1 MGTSHTSRQPVSL
14 LVEVTRSADGRPEGS
29 IRTAPADPGQ
39 EFSGV
44 LELLKVLED
53 HLDRNDS
60 DPARTPTSD
69 VRDTHPGPLGHSQ
82 NEAAS

>member
-1 MGTSHTSRQPVSL
+1 MSL
-14 LVEVTRSADGRPEGS
+14 LVEVARTLDGRPEGR
-29 IRTAPADPGQ
+29 IRIAPSDPGQ

-53 HLDRNDS
+53 HLDHNES
-60 DPARTPTSD
+60 DPAGTATSD
-69 VRDTHPGPLGHSQ
+69 VPDTHLGPLGHSQ